1 MGFLKRMFGIEE
13 LTLSESD
20 EKLIN
25 DQLRKVDE
33 TRLLFFS
40 YVVVVALSVI
50 VLLDFIYFDESLRV
64 FYIFLDSLLWV
75 VVFTVIVISHLDKYK
90 KTKTIAF
97 LKKTLY
103 TVFPLFL
110 LLWATAVCAIDLTS
124 ILNLITFY
132 FVLFIIAF
140 SVLTPLKTLLFYYI
154 VITVE
159 FVLLSLLV
167 DHPIL
172 TENSFIMILV
182 CVLTIPF
189 YYSFRTTRVK
199 AQAAINMLDRAKMNL
214 QNEIDARTR
223 ELLHLNNS
231 LKSEIAQ
238 RKIIESKLRET
249 LKLAESNTQLKTEF
263 LANISHEIRTPLNA
277 IIGFTEMMFED
288 SVTPERKK
296 EFQELVEIN
305 TGFLLSTI
313 DDIFDVSLV
322 KTEQIN
328 PVPKPFTVKR
338 FLDNVFYELNSIAHK
353 YQRLNL
359 EIIKHHCPVEDMVIV
374 TDEYLLKKAVLR
386 LADNAYKFTEQGI
399 IEIGISVY
407 NERVDFFVSDTGI
420 GIPEKDTIKI
430 FEPFVQGDGSFT
442 RDFGGSGLGLTITK
456 GISNALGALLTF
468 NSKIGTG
475 SKFTISFDK
484 SIIQN

>member
-1 MGFLKRMFGIEE
+1 MGFLKRMLGIEE

-40 YVVVVALSVI
+40 YVVVVALTVI
-50 VLLDFIYFDESLRV
+50 VLLDFIYFDESLRA
-64 FYIFLDSLLWV
+64 FYLFFDSMLWV
-75 VVFTVIVISHLDKYK
+75 VVFIIIGISHLDKYK
-90 KTKTIAF
+90 KSNTVAHI
-97 LKKTLY
+97 KKILY
-103 TVFPLFL
+103 TVFPIFL
-110 LLWATAVCAIDLTS
+110 LLWATAVCALDLTS

-154 VITVE
+154 VITIE

-182 CVLTIPF
+182 CVLILPF

-199 AQAAINMLDRAKMNL
+199 AQAAINLLDNAKNNL
-214 QNEIDARTR
+214 QNEVDARTR
-223 ELLHLNNS
+223 ELLHLNTS

-313 DDIFDVSLV
+313 DDIFDVSLI

-328 PVPKPFTVKR
+328 PVLKPFTVKR
-338 FLDNVFYELNSIAHK
+338 FLDNIFYELNSITHK

-359 EIIKHHCPVEDMVIV
+359 EIIKHHCPVEDMIIV
-374 TDEYLLKKAVLR
+374 TDEYLLKKAILR
-386 LADNAYKFTEQGI
+386 LADNAYKFTEEGK
-399 IEIGISVY
+399 IEIGISVGKDRL
-407 NERVDFFVSDTGI
+407 EFFVLDTGI

-456 GISNALGALLTF
+456 GISNALGASLTF

-484 SIIQN
+484 CIIQN